1 MINFYRVAISL
12 RALLYDNAHD
22 DHQRLINTT
31 TDVSFFGHDLVWDSV
46 WSVRCDGGTHYD
58 DGAWA
63 Q

>member
-1 MINFYRVAISL
+1 MINFCRVAISL

-22 DHQRLINTT
+22 DHKRLINTT
-31 TDVSFFGHDLVWDSV
+31 TVVSFFGHDPVWT
-46 WSVRCDGGTHYD
+46 VRCDGGTHHD